1 MKAKHSL
8 VSCLFVLVM
17 AQMMMSCVYR
27 ENVLLADSN
36 NVTQVRKLN
45 GFERIEVY
53 GSPTVFYTQAD
64 SFSVRLDGPEN
75 VVKEILTA
83 VEGNTLTVRNKGKI
97 GIVNISVGSVG
108 DVKVYVSSPDLI
120 GVQLYGSGDFKSE
133 SHLDTDDMRIML
145 RGSGDI
151 EFSDIIC
158 DNCTSELVGS
168 GDLKIKRLKAFSS
181 SISLVGSGDV
191 SVSQWDVADT
201 DIHLKGSGD
210 VDVRF
215 VEGCKRA
222 KCNLVG
228 SGDIKLKGH
237 VESLEKHKSG
247 SGDIDHIQ

>member
-64 SFSVRLDGPEN
+64 SFSVRIDGPEN

-120 GVQLYGSGDFKSE
+120 GVQLYVSGDF
-133 SHLDTDDMRIML
+133 
-145 RGSGDI
+145 
-151 EFSDIIC
+151 
-158 DNCTSELVGS
+158 
-168 GDLKIKRLKAFSS
+168 
-181 SISLVGSGDV
+181 
-191 SVSQWDVADT
+191 
-201 DIHLKGSGD
+201 
-210 VDVRF
+210 
-215 VEGCKRA
+215 
-222 KCNLVG
+222 
-228 SGDIKLKGH
+228 
-237 VESLEKHKSG
+237 
-247 SGDIDHIQ
+247 